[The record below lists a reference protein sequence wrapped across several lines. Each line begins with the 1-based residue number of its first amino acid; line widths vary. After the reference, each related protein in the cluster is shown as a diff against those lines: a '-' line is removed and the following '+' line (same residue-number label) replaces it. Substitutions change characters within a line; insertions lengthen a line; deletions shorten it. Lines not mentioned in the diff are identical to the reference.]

1 MKMKKAHSIWELKS
15 YGDEKMT
22 LMFSSKKEAFR
33 SIELW
38 ADNSGNPFVVRE
50 DTSKMNLVRGSE
62 LIHLDYKTGNTVMLF
77 LHKTTFNN
85 ASDLTLLGRN

>member
-1 MKMKKAHSIWELKS
+1 MKMKKAHRIWELKS

-38 ADNSGNPFVVRE
+38 ADNAGNPYVVRE
-50 DTSKMNLVRGSE
+50 DLGKMNQVRGSVI
-62 LIHLDYKTGNTVMLF
+62 IHLDYKNGNTVMFF